1 MELYP
6 INLKVAGRLCTII
19 GGGRVASRKARALID
34 CGARLR
40 VIAPELS
47 PEFAEL
53 SGDCDFRERDYRPG
67 DLEGS
72 FLVIAA
78 TDDEQTN
85 RAVEAEAR
93 KLDLPLNVVDRPEQC
108 NFFVPSSVRRGDLLL
123 TVGTGGQLPALS
135 KRLRKELQEQFPEQW
150 GEALELLGEA
160 RRRVIAGIEDEQSKR
175 ECLTELAAL
184 DLVTV
189 LADGGREA
197 AQAEIDRCISRY

>member
-6 INLKVAGRLCTII
+6 INLKVAGRLCTIV
-19 GGGRVASRKARALID
+19 GGGQVASRKARTLVD

-47 PEFAEL
+47 PEFDEL
-53 SGDCDFRERDYRPG
+53 CGDCDIRQRDYRPG

-78 TDDEQTN
+78 TDDEETN
-85 RAVEAEAR
+85 RAVEAEASR
-93 KLDLPLNVVDRPEQC
+93 LDLPLNVVDRPEQC
-108 NFFVPSSVRRGDLLL
+108 NFFVPSSIRRGDLLL

-135 KRLRKELQEQFPEQW
+135 KRLRRQLQEEFPEEW
-150 GEALELLGEA
+150 SEALELLGEA
-160 RRRVIAGIEDEQSKR
+160 RRRVISSIDDEQMKR

-184 DLVTV
+184 DLVAV
-189 LADGGREA
+189 LRDGGRIA
-197 AQAEIDRCISRY
+197 ALAEIDRCISQF